1 MNTNKQIL
9 AMVVLLFLGVVSLGA
24 YTWFEA
30 GTRTDAADFQ
40 AVEAAERGALL
51 FAKNC
56 RVCHGNVGLGRV
68 GHPQLIG
75 LALND
80 PANTLAF
87 RSEDENKLAEIQARF
102 RDTIACGRNGTTM
115 PAWAIDQG
123 GSLNFAHI
131 ANLAALVST
140 NAGNAWDHALE
151 IAIEE
156 DEATLESL
164 AATLRAAQGDD
175 AAAADAQA
183 ALDDAHAR
191 VGSGLPL
198 QEATPSLTE
207 NTCGQRSSAAA
218 PTTAAAPVEVEE
230 IDTSGFTVD
239 ADRVPDEDVFAIYSW
254 LQTLE

>member
-30 GTRTDAADFQ
+30 GTRTDAKDFQ

-56 RVCHGNVGLGRV
+56 RVCHGNAGLGRV

-75 LALND
+75 PALNN

-87 RSEDENKLAEIQARF
+87 RSGNANALGEIQARF
-102 RDTIACGRNGTTM
+102 RDTIACGRNGALM
-115 PAWAIDQG
+115 PPWAVEQG
-123 GSLNFAHI
+123 GSLNFSHI

-175 AAAADAQA
+175 ATAAQA

-191 VGSGLPL
+191 VDAGLPL
-198 QEATPSLTE
+198 QAATPSLTE
-207 NTCGQRSSAAA
+207 NTCGQVSRALA
-218 PTTAAAPVEVEE
+218 PTTSAAPVEVEE

-239 ADRVPDEDVFAIYSW
+239 ADRVPDEDMFAIYSW